1 MYTEWQNQTNDFCF
15 LISLFCPKYKTKRK
29 IINIRT
35 YCFKAMYRILFNFLS
50 LNVCMHDYLSTVDG
64 DCWILSVA
72 AYWNSITIFS
82 RFFHFF
88 SNSSYS
94 CWLLFLLTFFF
105 LNKFWCCRILIVFLC
120 YFFACEFLFCFFLR
134 RQSSYTLQ
142 KIFFCRVAVM
152 SYKIEDFVKLVYFFK
167 FSNIEKNI
175 SIHTNI
181 WLTVMCSYKEHR
193 VWE

>member
-1 MYTEWQNQTNDFCF
+1 MFACMTICLLSMAIVESCLSQHIGIALQYFPDFF
-15 LISLFCPKYKTKRK
+15 ISFQ
-29 IINIRT
+29 
-35 YCFKAMYRILFNFLS
+35 ILPIPA
-50 LNVCMHDYLSTVDG
+50 
-64 DCWILSVA
+64 DCYF
-72 AYWNSITIFS
+72 YW
-82 RFFHFF
+82 R
-88 SNSSYS
+88 
-94 CWLLFLLTFFF
+94 FFF

-167 FSNIEKNI
+167 FSNIENNI